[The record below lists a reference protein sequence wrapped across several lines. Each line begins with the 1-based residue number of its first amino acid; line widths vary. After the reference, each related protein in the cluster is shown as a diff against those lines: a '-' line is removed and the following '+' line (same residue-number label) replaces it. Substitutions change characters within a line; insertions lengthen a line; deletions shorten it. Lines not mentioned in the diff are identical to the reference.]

1 LDLFAINKVDSNWK
15 NGKRVIAFL
24 STTCPHCRDMAF
36 KLHILKKQ
44 HPEFKILFVYGGTPE
59 TKKKFLLKSKSDDVP
74 HIDLPINDLVKISG
88 PVFPVVLGTDNGMVR
103 KKWNIITVSEDELN
117 NFFK

>member
-1 LDLFAINKVDSNWK
+1 VDNQFFRNIFYYKNYYLDF
-15 NGKRVIAFL
+15 FE
-24 STTCPHCRDMAF
+24 
-36 KLHILKKQ
+36 KLN
-44 HPEFKILFVYGGTPE
+44 PE